1 MKTTFGSGGHK
12 DEDLKM
18 ARQLETGE
26 PGGGLRGETD
36 KGMLFCIHFP
46 FVELLVAKSFAY
58 KTIHEKENMSEADN
72 SVQKI

>member
-1 MKTTFGSGGHK
+1 
-12 DEDLKM
+12 M

-36 KGMLFCIHFP
+36 KGMLCCIHFL
-46 FVELLVAKSFAY
+46 FIELVPKTSAY
-58 KTIHEKENMSEADN
+58 KTINEQEDMPEADN

>member
-1 MKTTFGSGGHK
+1 
-12 DEDLKM
+12 M

-36 KGMLFCIHFP
+36 KGMLYCIHFP
-46 FVELLVAKSFAY
+46 FVELLVAKSSAY

>member
-1 MKTTFGSGGHK
+1 MKTTFRSGEHK

-46 FVELLVAKSFAY
+46 FVELLVAKSSA
-58 KTIHEKENMSEADN
+58 
-72 SVQKI
+72 